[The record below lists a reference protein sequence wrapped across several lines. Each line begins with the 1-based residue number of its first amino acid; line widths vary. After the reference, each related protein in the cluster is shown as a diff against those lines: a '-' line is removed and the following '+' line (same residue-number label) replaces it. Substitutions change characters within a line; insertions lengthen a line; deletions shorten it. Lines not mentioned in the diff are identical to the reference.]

1 MTTASTRAGTS
12 VTFGSDASARAPS
25 SGVKMANV
33 SISGTRNQNG
43 GHRRRAEGQQDVVM
57 VRHAGLQPA
66 RVLSAH
72 PDDCSSAFG
81 HAVGRSEE
89 HTSELQSLMRISY
102 AVFCLQK
109 KNT

>member
-1 MTTASTRAGTS
+1 MTTASTRACTS
-12 VTFGSDASARAPS
+12 VTFGIDASARAPS

-66 RVLSAH
+66 RVLIA
-72 PDDCSSAFG
+72 PLDDCSSAFR
-81 HAVGRSEE
+81 HAVGQLFAHAIADPGTPFPDVSVRPYF
-89 HTSELQSLMRISY
+89 RW
-102 AVFCLQK
+102 
-109 KNT
+109 